1 MSKHMGALRGIV
13 IATLAAT
20 ASIAFAATPAQEK
33 AFVDNYRK
41 AFETKDA
48 KALQAF
54 LYTKGADPRALEFY
68 KMMLVPDADD
78 KLTSITLVD
87 LTAEDVKKLAEGKT
101 PEGKPMKMNL
111 KPIKKLII
119 KTNSKTTNGS
129 SSGSSESFIAESDG
143 KLVMPVP
150 ALEK

>member
-20 ASIAFAATPAQEK
+20 ACIAFAATPAQEK

-87 LTAEDVKKLAEGKT
+87 LTAEDVKKLAGEDARR
-101 PEGKPMKMNL
+101 EADENEL
-111 KPIKKLII
+111 E
-119 KTNSKTTNGS
+119 TNQEAHHQDQLQNGQR
-129 SSGSSESFIAESDG
+129 
-143 KLVMPVP
+143 
-150 ALEK
+150 